1 MSRSLETLLTLING
15 SRDAIRPSIQTFPP
29 LNVEQIAAELA
40 VDERARMQGA
50 DGKPPADAGAPDSEE
65 LAIAEEIER
74 RARKA
79 AEEYRAALELYES
92 RIRDA
97 IISTEL
103 RVEVE
108 SSGEG
113 AVSDF
118 SLRAVNDANHLAALE
133 HEAKGRDAEYVAFR
147 DKHRLER
154 MPRIVSGRERLFRG
168 VVIAIFVILESM
180 LNGLFFA
187 EGSEAGLVGGV
198 IQAFTLS
205 LLNIGAAVLFALYGM
220 RLLIYRN
227 FAVKLVGVCALLL
240 YVVWLFGLNLLTA
253 HFRDDFIASAGD
265 VSALLLW
272 QNFVRAPFALADA
285 QSWLLAFLGVGF
297 SLSALISAAG
307 LDDRYLFYGDIGRA
321 REDAFKRFNDE
332 KTLSLEGFM
341 QRRDEAVEQMTQV
354 IAALRRQEYDKR
366 LAIDGRNRLHRD
378 FTAYLDHLAAAHQR
392 LITRYREA
400 NEEARGGEGV
410 PAYFRQPP
418 ARLPCLDPPPPLA
431 AVPELDDDARDAAI
445 ERMRH
450 FIKEVN
456 AEMTRYGA
464 AYRFADLAP
473 REEIVD
479 AAA

>member
-1 MSRSLETLLTLING
+1 MSRALETLLPRING

-108 SSGEG
+108 SAGEG

-253 HFRDDFIASAGD
+253 HFRDD
-265 VSALLLW
+265 
-272 QNFVRAPFALADA
+272 
-285 QSWLLAFLGVGF
+285 
-297 SLSALISAAG
+297 
-307 LDDRYLFYGDIGRA
+307 
-321 REDAFKRFNDE
+321 
-332 KTLSLEGFM
+332 
-341 QRRDEAVEQMTQV
+341 
-354 IAALRRQEYDKR
+354 
-366 LAIDGRNRLHRD
+366 
-378 FTAYLDHLAAAHQR
+378 
-392 LITRYREA
+392 
-400 NEEARGGEGV
+400 
-410 PAYFRQPP
+410 
-418 ARLPCLDPPPPLA
+418 
-431 AVPELDDDARDAAI
+431 
-445 ERMRH
+445 
-450 FIKEVN
+450 
-456 AEMTRYGA
+456 
-464 AYRFADLAP
+464 
-473 REEIVD
+473 
-479 AAA
+479 

>member
-1 MSRSLETLLTLING
+1 MPRSLETLLTLING

-40 VDERARMQGA
+40 VDERARAQGT
-50 DGKPPADAGAPDSEE
+50 DGKPPEDAETPDSEE
-65 LAIAEEIER
+65 LAIGEELER

-108 SSGEG
+108 SAGEG

-118 SLRAVNDANHLAALE
+118 SIRAVNDANHLAALE
-133 HEAKGRDAEYVAFR
+133 DEAKGRDAEYLAFR
-147 DKHRLER
+147 RKHRLER
-154 MPRIVSGRERLFRG
+154 MPRVVSPRERLFRG
-168 VVIAIFVILESM
+168 IVIAIFVILESM

-198 IQAFTLS
+198 VQAFTLS

-227 FAVKLVGVCALLL
+227 FAVRFVGVCTLLL
-240 YVVWLFGLNLLTA
+240 YVAWLFGLNLLTA

-265 VSALLLW
+265 LSALLLW
-272 QNFVRAPFALADA
+272 ENFIRSPFSLADA
-285 QSWLLAFLGVGF
+285 RSWLLALLGVGF
-297 SLSALISAAG
+297 SLSALISASG

-332 KTLSLEGFM
+332 KTIALEGFM

-392 LITRYREA
+392 LITRYREV
-400 NEEARGGEGV
+400 NEESRANGAPG
-410 PAYFRQPP
+410 YFRQPP
-418 ARLPCLDPPPPLA
+418 ARLPCLEAPPPLA
-431 AVPELDDDARDAAI
+431 AVPKLDDDARDAAI

-456 AEMTRYGA
+456 SEMTKYGA
-464 AYRFADLAP
+464 AYRFANLP
-473 REEIVD
+473 PSEEVVH